1 MGRASSVGSNES
13 GSYLLYLDIAASG
26 IKGVKDSVTA
36 YSITTKQGGNYYPI
50 GVDFAVVSAGNN
62 GGDSLGASISSSSF
76 GNLSFNVNSAGT
88 NVTITNTSSGSA
100 FAFFGTKYGGSSP
113 PDGTFSVTGTL
124 PSGITGLPPGGTRVL
139 TIDLTKVSG
148 ATYLISVTD
157 YLMDEYKIDDYSQLN
172 TTQPVLLLF
181 PLGNVVDG
189 VRTGAPA
196 KDVRLTVSTET
207 QPYVSANPDA
217 NPATPAY
224 AYDSVSAWTSTSTS
238 SNPHTAGNFPFSCA
252 SSFAVV
258 TWKDEVPLD
267 AESSSKYLVDY
278 DSVSSSTDPR
288 YSSSGIQSFV
298 TPNTSNLLWN
308 GNSITLFN
316 GGDSEQVI
324 KYLGIIINYYQ
335 DALSI
340 IFSAGKPSSYVTF
353 DIDYSFNIS

>member
-1 MGRASSVGSNES
+1 M
-13 GSYLLYLDIAASG
+13 
-26 IKGVKDSVTA
+26 
-36 YSITTKQGGNYYPI
+36 
-50 GVDFAVVSAGNN
+50 
-62 GGDSLGASISSSSF
+62 
-76 GNLSFNVNSAGT
+76 
-88 NVTITNTSSGSA
+88 
-100 FAFFGTKYGGSSP
+100 
-113 PDGTFSVTGTL
+113 
-124 PSGITGLPPGGTRVL
+124 
-139 TIDLTKVSG
+139 
-148 ATYLISVTD
+148 
-157 YLMDEYKIDDYSQLN
+157 
-172 TTQPVLLLF
+172 
-181 PLGNVVDG
+181 
-189 VRTGAPA
+189 
-196 KDVRLTVSTET
+196 TVSTET